1 MFKRK
6 DLDLLNNKKLEINA
20 VHSKKL
26 TNLGVQLMIN
36 IKIDD
41 KNINKN
47 KNRNRIDKMEDILGD
62 KIYNNSSHILTKA
75 EKEIL
80 VRFKIFY

>member
-1 MFKRK
+1 
-6 DLDLLNNKKLEINA
+6 
-20 VHSKKL
+20 
-26 TNLGVQLMIN
+26 MIN